1 MRNEMI
7 ADDKSF
13 HLVTQITD
21 MGEFLLYFCTYQSL
35 GFERNLMLLKN
46 YHCIFIILS
55 LSLYLDQN
63 KF

>member
-1 MRNEMI
+1 MI

-35 GFERNLMLLKN
+35 GFERNLMLLK
-46 YHCIFIILS
+46 IIIAFS
-55 LSLYLDQN
+55 LSLVYRYI
-63 KF
+63 